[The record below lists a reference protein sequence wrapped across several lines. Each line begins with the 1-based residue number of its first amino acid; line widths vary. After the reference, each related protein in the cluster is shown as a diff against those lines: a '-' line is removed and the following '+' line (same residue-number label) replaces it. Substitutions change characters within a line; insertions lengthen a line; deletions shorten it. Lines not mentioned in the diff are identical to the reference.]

1 MAQKQLSDIIE
12 IIGGGT
18 PATSNCDFWNG
29 DIPWLSVVDFNNSQK
44 YVSKTEKTITEKGL
58 TNSNTKL
65 LQKGDIIISA
75 RGTVGAIAILTKPM
89 AFNQS
94 CYGIRG
100 KKHESHT
107 DYIYYFIK
115 SKLYEL
121 KQISHGGVFDTIT
134 KETLKNIEI
143 DLPCI
148 TQQKA
153 IAAVLSNLDDKIDLL
168 HRQNATLELMAETLF
183 RQWFIEEAQEEW
195 KEFSVSDFVRHKK
208 ETISPQNLP
217 SQTFYQYSI
226 PAFDR
231 AKSPEICLGRKIL
244 SNKFIVTENML
255 LVSKLNPQTPRVWL
269 IIDRPPLNSVCSTE
283 FITISPYKEENIF
296 FLFCLF
302 SYKPTMSALAQA
314 ASGTSGSHQR
324 VKPGDI
330 LSIKFLSPST
340 EYIAAFSKTVSH
352 FFKKIKSNQQQI
364 QTLEKLRDTLL
375 PKLMSGEVRVRVDE

>member
-168 HRQNATLELMAETLF
+168 HRQNTTLERMAEILFKYFFSNHKGEIKKLIECSELISRGITPRYINKEGITVLNQKCIRNKKINFTLS
-183 RQWFIEEAQEEW
+183 RQHDPSKKIPKQKLLKYGDILINSTGVGTLGRVAQFFGEDDDITVDSHITIVRPQKNISFYYLGISLSLKQDEIE
-195 KEFSVSDFVRHKK
+195 F
-208 ETISPQNLP
+208 
-217 SQTFYQYSI
+217 
-226 PAFDR
+226 
-231 AKSPEICLGRKIL
+231 LGEGSTGQIELNRKIL
-244 SNKFIVTENML
+244 GDIDIIIPDKHQQEKFD
-255 LVSKLNPQTPRVWL
+255 S
-269 IIDRPPLNSVCSTE
+269 IIIPLNR
-283 FITISPYKEENIF
+283 TII
-296 FLFCLF
+296 
-302 SYKPTMSALAQA
+302 
-314 ASGTSGSHQR
+314 
-324 VKPGDI
+324 
-330 LSIKFLSPST
+330 
-340 EYIAAFSKTVSH
+340 
-352 FFKKIKSNQQQI
+352 SNQLQI
-364 QTLEKLRDTLL
+364 RTLEKLRDTLL